1 MDGRGSTWRRI
12 AVVTLGVCLC
22 VAGLSRAQFMS
33 MTDHST
39 AMLEGNWQSCRDA
52 DGQYS
57 ERVYD
62 GKWPGMPQFEL
73 HFGPFHE
80 FALFKG
86 IQDEHRDHNSAENL
100 LRPYKIEMRGGM
112 AKQVW
117 DVAGLHFEATLAGG
131 SVEQCESWYVL
142 LRRSTAS

>member
-12 AVVTLGVCLC
+12 AVVALGVWLGA
-22 VAGLSRAQFMS
+22 AGLGRAQFMS

-39 AMLEGNWQSCRDA
+39 AMLEGNWQSCRDG